1 MTLADFILL
10 SIGVT
15 LALGIIVLLLLMG
28 RSYEWA
34 LVGKYLRKRRIA
46 WVSLI
51 AVALCT
57 TMVLV
62 VISVMGGWLRMAR
75 TNFRGLSGDVIV
87 QSGSLSGFPHY
98 QEMIAEI
105 QKLPE
110 VSAAV
115 PVIQTYGLINID
127 YKKTMGVQVYGYPID
142 RIGLVN
148 AFPKS
153 LWRQHNQWVE
163 WADGGPISSSDRRMV
178 REVYKLDVREG
189 PPLLK
194 LTDDERKRLRAVLPE
209 AQKISDDARG
219 KLQRY
224 SEARAQ
230 GRQLPEVA
238 STQEEYDKLL
248 DKTSAGRVVKEL
260 LDGGSEPT
268 ADERRLIRETVGDDL
283 LADPDKLLA
292 PDEKERKLAREMAE
306 RMLKDASFKPFLSPE
321 DYKAEYKRR
330 NPKAREHLVEESA
343 KWYGII
349 AGNGVVNV
357 RKDKTGQFTNRGDF
371 LYRLPVTL
379 TVIGVPESGEVKME
393 APPPSR
399 PYWIVDT
406 SRTKVWQYD
415 SNTVYVPF
423 EVLQLDL
430 GMQEQQ
436 ATRDDGSTEIIPGRT
451 SEIHVDVK
459 APHDQDLIPIRDKI
473 NRVVTDVLEK
483 HKYNRAWPEA
493 RTWEQSQ
500 AKWLGAIEKE
510 MVLVTGLFG
519 LISIVAI
526 FLIFCIF
533 YMIVVEK
540 TKDIGIIK
548 SVGATSGGV
557 AGIFIG
563 YGAAIGVVG
572 AGLGLLLGFLIV
584 HNINTLHDWLGQAMG
599 VVIWDPEIYA
609 FDTIPNTMSPVH
621 VARILGAAIIA
632 SILGALV
639 PAIRAARMHPVEA
652 LRWE

>member
-1 MTLADFILL
+1 MTPGDIILL
-10 SIGVT
+10 TVGGA
-15 LALGIIVLLLLMG
+15 LALGLLVLLLAKG
-28 RSYEWA
+28 RSYEWV

-46 WVSLI
+46 WVSLV

-87 QSGSLSGFPHY
+87 QSVSLAGFPHY
-98 QEMIAEI
+98 EEMIAEI

-115 PVIQTYGLINID
+115 PVIQTFGLININN
-127 YKKTMGVQVYGYPID
+127 KKTMGVQVYGYPID

-148 AFPKS
+148 NFPKS
-153 LWRQHNQWVE
+153 LFRQYNQWID
-163 WADGGPISSSDRRMV
+163 WADGKPMSVQDRHIL
-178 REVYKLDVREG
+178 REVYKLEVREG
-189 PPLLK
+189 EPLLELTK
-194 LTDDERKRLRAVLPE
+194 DEREKVRQNQSKAQQIATDAGAKLGRLQDSLTDDQYARL
-209 AQKISDDARG
+209 SDQARI
-219 KLQRY
+219 
-224 SEARAQ
+224 
-230 GRQLPEVA
+230 
-238 STQEEYDKLL
+238 DII
-248 DKTSAGRVVKEL
+248 VKDL
-260 LDGGSEPT
+260 LDGRRPYASVRDRDVVREVLGSGVLT
-268 ADERRLIRETVGDDL
+268 
-283 LADPDKLLA
+283 DPDKLLA
-292 PDEKERKLAREMAE
+292 PSEAEGKLARDMAD
-306 RMLKDASFKPFLSPE
+306 RMLKDAGFKPFLPPE
-321 DYKAEYKRR
+321 QYKAAFQRA
-330 NPKAREHLVEESA
+330 NPKARPVLVNESA
-343 KWYGII
+343 NWHGMI
-349 AGNGVVNV
+349 AGNGVVNI
-357 RKDKTGQFTNRGDF
+357 RKNKTGQYEGRGEF
-371 LYRLPVTL
+371 LYEIPVTL
-379 TVIGVPESGEVKME
+379 TVMGIPPSGEVKVD

-399 PYWIVDT
+399 PYWITDT

-423 EVLQLDL
+423 DVIQTDL
-430 GMQEQQ
+430 GMQEQD
-436 ATRDDGSTEIIPGRT
+436 AELDGKPIKIPART
-451 SEIHVDVK
+451 SEIHVAVK
-459 APHDQDLIPIRDKI
+459 PPHNQDLVPVRDKI
-473 NRVVTDVLEK
+473 THIVERVLAA
-483 HKYNRAWPEA
+483 HNYGGPEPVA

-519 LISIVAI
+519 LISVVAV

-548 SVGATSGGV
+548 SVGATSSGV

-563 YGAAIGVVG
+563 YGAAIGIVG
-572 AGLGLLLGFLIV
+572 AGIGLLLGYLIV
-584 HNINTLHDWLGQAMG
+584 HNINTLHDWLGKAMG
-599 VVIWDPEIYA
+599 VVIWDPEVYA
-609 FDTIPNTMSPVH
+609 FDTIPNTMSAAH